1 MGFAKHIL
9 VAYDFSERARVALQN
24 GVELAKR
31 FGSKLTVLHVR
42 DSSVPVADES
52 GDRLETTEEVDETRE
67 ARLSRV
73 CADAIADLENTHT
86 EVIESD
92 DIAETLC
99 EYAKDRGVDL
109 IVAGNQGISGI
120 VRVLMGSVAEEIVR
134 HAPCAVLIVR
144 VDEPS

>member
-1 MGFAKHIL
+1 
-9 VAYDFSERARVALQN
+9 
-24 GVELAKR
+24 
-31 FGSKLTVLHVR
+31 
-42 DSSVPVADES
+42 
-52 GDRLETTEEVDETRE
+52 
-67 ARLSRV
+67 V